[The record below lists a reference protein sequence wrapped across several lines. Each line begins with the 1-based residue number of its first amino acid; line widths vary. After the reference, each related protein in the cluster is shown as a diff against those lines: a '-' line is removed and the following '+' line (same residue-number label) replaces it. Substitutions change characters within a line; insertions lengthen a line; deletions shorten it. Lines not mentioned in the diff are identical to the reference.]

1 MQPDGHE
8 VLSSVVVIDP
18 GDPASWPQDVA
29 DEVGRLAALC
39 RSNPENADRPCF
51 ELEVSNWEESY
62 AEELAF
68 RDLIGERYI
77 AYFHATR
84 LLPHEDQMYADD
96 GLLVL
101 SDELRNRRLDR
112 VIEIYGAEL
121 GTEGLEALRHVG
133 AAAPGS
139 PQRENRIG
147 LLHGVTPLDAVRFGG
162 WGMEIL
168 MTYWGGESFYFDD
181 SKSPVIAALSARS
194 RPSIIEAAVSP
205 HDLRSYRWL
214 WRVFVGQLD
223 SWEQPWHEFA
233 TQASIPPERVLG
245 VLHPGDRRWPTE

>member
-1 MQPDGHE
+1 M
-8 VLSSVVVIDP
+8 VVIDP

-51 ELEVSNWEESY
+51 ELEVSSWEESY

-68 RDLIGERYI
+68 RDLIGGRYI

-112 VIEIYGAEL
+112 VIELYGAEV
-121 GTEGLEALRHVG
+121 GTEGLEALRH
-133 AAAPGS
+133 
-139 PQRENRIG
+139 
-147 LLHGVTPLDAVRFGG
+147 GVHH
-162 WGMEIL
+162 
-168 MTYWGGESFYFDD
+168 
-181 SKSPVIAALSARS
+181 SARTASACSTGS
-194 RPSIIEAAVSP
+194 RPSTRCATAAGAW
-205 HDLRSYRWL
+205 RS
-214 WRVFVGQLD
+214 
-223 SWEQPWHEFA
+223 
-233 TQASIPPERVLG
+233 
-245 VLHPGDRRWPTE
+245 